1 MGRGQVMGH
10 GAVVHAYHPPVNDRR
25 VRFWAWVGLA
35 AQVLLIV
42 SWIAAGFWQGP
53 RYSIVSDSI
62 SDLYAATAPAG
73 LPLAIVIGLCGL
85 ATILFAW
92 LSVWPSLRG
101 AGARAAIGSALL
113 GASIYGLGDLLAPV
127 ARVACRI
134 ADEGCSPSDQLA
146 TFGGLLDAISSIPG
160 ILLFIVAIFVLAA
173 AMARTPEWRDLAVLS
188 RRLGFVSIA
197 LLIVAV
203 LGSAMDATGLATRVF
218 AIAGAAG
225 IAALAW
231 RIARSAPSPSAS

>member
-1 MGRGQVMGH
+1 MVRS
-10 GAVVHAYHPPVNDRR
+10 AYDPRMNDRH
-25 VRFWAWVGLA
+25 VRMWAWVGLA
-35 AQVLLIV
+35 AQVLLVV

-53 RYSIVSDSI
+53 QYSVISDSI

-73 LPLAIVIGLCGL
+73 LLLAIVIGLCGL

-113 GASIYGLGDLLAPV
+113 AVSIYGLGNLLAPF

-146 TFGGLLDAISSIPG
+146 TFGGLLDAVSSIPG
-160 ILLFIVAIFVLAA
+160 ILFFIGAVFVLAA
-173 AMARTPEWRDLAVLS
+173 AMARSPEWRDLAS
-188 RRLGFVSIA
+188 PTRRLGAVFIFLLLATVLAA
-197 LLIVAV
+197 LI
-203 LGSAMDATGLATRVF
+203 DATGLAIRVL
-218 AIAGAAG
+218 AITGAAG
-225 IAALAW
+225 IAGLAW
-231 RIARSAPSPSAS
+231 RIAQSAPSPSAS